1 MRSTLMLSI
10 LLIFSHCFMLAQEKV
25 SATQLQEDYKILKQ
39 ALEELH
45 PALYKY
51 DSKAQREKDFEALQA
66 SLSTDQSPME
76 AYKNITEFTAKI
88 KCGHTYTNF
97 WNQKKIIR
105 DSFIKDKNK
114 VPFTF
119 RIIDEEIYIYQNL
132 SENPELKKGDKVLS
146 INGHSSE
153 EILNKLIP
161 LTKTDGNNR
170 GQKLFDLQVSGVDNF
185 EAFDIYFPLL
195 FEVDE
200 AFEVEVEKY
209 NSDEKKL
216 FSLSSLTRKERYDI
230 LTERYGKQVETFD
243 DYWDFKIL
251 DGQTAVLTLGTFVTW
266 KMELKWKQFLKD
278 AFAQLKKENIQ
289 HLVIDIRGNAG
300 GNSDVQETLISYIT
314 DQPSQKGPFQ
324 QTLKTQVV
332 SEEIRPYLYTWR
344 KGMKFN
350 VKPITKPLDN
360 GFYTFKIGGMID
372 KKISPS
378 SKAYDG
384 KVYVLAGAY
393 NSSATFFLLNY
404 LKQNKLATLIGQE
417 SGGNLQGITGGQIFF
432 LNLPHSKVEVDIPLI
447 GYYPP
452 EARAN
457 EGIKPDVY
465 VKPTVE
471 DMVNGVDAEMEAALE
486 LIMEKESSK

>member
-1 MRSTLMLSI
+1 MRSVIVLSA
-10 LLIFSHCFMLAQEKV
+10 LLFFAPCVILAQEKIPA
-25 SATQLQEDYKILKQ
+25 SQLQEDYKILKQ

-51 DSKAQREKDFEALQA
+51 DSQEQRAKDFKDLKA
-66 SLSTDQSPME
+66 SLSTDQSSME
-76 AYKNITEFTAKI
+76 AYKNITAFTAKI

-97 WNQKKIIR
+97 WNQKKVIR

-132 SENPELKKGDKVLS
+132 SENPNLKRGDKILR

-153 EILNKLIP
+153 EILSKLIP
-161 LTKTDGNNR
+161 LVKTDGSNR
-170 GQKLFDLQVSGVDNF
+170 GQKIHDLQVFGVDNF
-185 EAFDIYFPLL
+185 EAFDIYFPLM
-195 FEVDE
+195 FEVGD
-200 AFEVEVEKY
+200 AFEVEVEAY
-209 NSDEKKL
+209 ETEEKKL
-216 FSLSSLTRKERYDI
+216 FSLSSLTRKERYNI
-230 LTERYGKQVETFD
+230 LTDRYGKQVETFD

-251 DGQTAVLTLGTFVTW
+251 DEQTAVLTLGTFVTW

-278 AFAQLKKENIQ
+278 AFAQLKKKNIGN
-289 HLVIDIRGNAG
+289 LVIDIRGNAG
-300 GNSDVQETLISYIT
+300 GNSDVQETIINYIT
-314 DQPSQKGPFQ
+314 DKPSQKGPFQ
-324 QTLKTQVV
+324 QTLRTQLV

-350 VKPITKPLDN
+350 VKPITKSLGN
-360 GFYTFKIGGMID
+360 GFYTFKMGGKID

-378 SKAYDG
+378 AKAYDG
-384 KVYVLAGAY
+384 EVYVLAGAY

-447 GYYPP
+447 GYYPT
-452 EARAN
+452 EAKPDK
-457 EGIKPDVY
+457 GILPDVY
-465 VKPTVE
+465 VKPSVK
-471 DMVNGVDAEMEAALE
+471 DMIDGVDTEMQVALE
-486 LIMEKESSK
+486 LINSPEN